1 LFDFFLKKKLPI
13 QMFEKEKE
21 NPPVV
26 VAADVGAGGGRRRRR
41 WCGLWVL
48 GGIVLIQSHYQK
60 S

>member
-1 LFDFFLKKKLPI
+1 MFVNSFITNLFQFCLIFFLKKKLPI

-41 WCGLWVL
+41 WCGC
-48 GGIVLIQSHYQK
+48 
-60 S
+60 